1 MLCHKQHKFMKM
13 KQLSISAL
21 AMALILTPLLKGTIS
36 TASFCASS
44 LNRVRTEPSEL
55 LVQRPTE
62 RKSIEIEH
70 RKANWATAL
79 MSTTVESDEMPLLKT
94 TKESLRDRAIVKDIS
109 AIFLHAAFCFAS
121 ATILCVYEGCDCA
134 YLKPET
140 ATIRN
145 FPTTIPTTSN
155 VIDVM
160 RMGTKGMGRGEID
173 RLDGWY
179 QNTYFGYN
187 ENDISDD
194 FARTS
199 SWTTP
204 LYKMRQKLNSEFFT
218 STANDRRAKVSQ
230 NFIREI
236 PSYNEIM
243 EEHRLYR
250 VPTWRRDNS
259 LSIKSNGVIPSAGI
273 ILPSSPQS
281 SSVSSQ
287 ERRRL
292 ELGTAVRSV
301 YRALDLVNQLK
312 VEANNYNWDYMRELL
327 ETPILRKDL
336 SEGCS
341 LLRGAVDILDGDA
354 RREIGFDWGRYVTP
368 LIFFANF
375 THDDTKDA

>member
-1 MLCHKQHKFMKM
+1 
-13 KQLSISAL
+13 
-21 AMALILTPLLKGTIS
+21 MALILTPLLKGTIS